1 MLGEIEK
8 IRGPLVTLIRRIDDS
23 GKQRQ
28 SVGWFNLLYDLSDA
42 LSFLDYAQD
51 KADVYNLDAG
61 VLNDISS
68 TRL

>member
-1 MLGEIEK
+1 VLGEIEK

-42 LSFLDYAQD
+42 LRFLDYAQD
-51 KADVYNLDAG
+51 KADVYDLSARELDG
-61 VLNDISS
+61 V
-68 TRL
+68 